1 MEKSIHVRLHL
12 VIFSALFNC
21 TKIIGSHSDYVG
33 LKRII
38 KALAAEKEL
47 NEQDESPFSSSQD
60 PELVGSSEG
69 SNFYETV
76 GSHGQSSFAFEGG
89 SRMRFGSGEGAS
101 NATINATEDQPM
113 LSRHPSS
120 SGLPTTGSG
129 SLPRPI
135 PNRAVCLLLSFLY
148 LLDLQR
154 CNSIRITIQD

>member
-1 MEKSIHVRLHL
+1 M
-12 VIFSALFNC
+12 
-21 TKIIGSHSDYVG
+21 G

>member
-1 MEKSIHVRLHL
+1 MEKGIHVRLHL

-47 NEQDESPFSSSQD
+47 NEQDESSFSSSQD

-69 SNFYETV
+69 SNFYEAV

-89 SRMRFGSGEGAS
+89 SRMRFGDRKSTRLNSSHSGE
-101 NATINATEDQPM
+101 
-113 LSRHPSS
+113 SRMPSS
-120 SGLPTTGSG
+120 
-129 SLPRPI
+129 
-135 PNRAVCLLLSFLY
+135 A
-148 LLDLQR
+148 
-154 CNSIRITIQD
+154 